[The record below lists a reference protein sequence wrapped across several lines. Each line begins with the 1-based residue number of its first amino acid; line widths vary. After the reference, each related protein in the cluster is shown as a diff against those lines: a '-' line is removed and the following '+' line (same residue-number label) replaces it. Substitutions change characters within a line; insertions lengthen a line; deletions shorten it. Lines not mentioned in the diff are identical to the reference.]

1 MVAWKSKTTRWVLIA
16 ICGVTVIVFS
26 LMHVFRVNA
35 TRLPPSEKQWP
46 VSVITLPEPGSHTPH
61 LFLYGR
67 VDHSDLTQL
76 SAGVSSTVS
85 RVLVKEGDQ
94 IKSGQLLIELSSRE
108 YQLALRL
115 HESDLAHLQSELE
128 SEVAHLKRLE
138 NNRDHQKQLLDLA
151 QASLDRYN
159 SLNQKNY
166 VSAEELS
173 AKQREFNLRSMAYH
187 NSLEDVRLSQHEQ
200 DRLKLRAEKLMVQ
213 IQKDQ
218 INVDHCYIQSPVLGQ
233 VTKIAVAKGERAIS
247 GNFVIEIMPSEKK
260 EVHALIPL
268 AYAPIIQNNLD
279 LNLPITAQWPL
290 NGSTI
295 VLDLIRLTPYVK
307 EAQAGQEGIFV
318 APLDDAS
325 LVMGVHAPVTVD
337 LPAVDSSYVIPE
349 SALYHDSQV
358 YVVDKN
364 RLHAVHVNVLGSIY
378 NDRKRNYVIKSDDL
392 TTGQHILTVQLPQAV
407 NGLLVSITPQG
418 S

>member
-1 MVAWKSKTTRWVLIA
+1 M
-16 ICGVTVIVFS
+16 
-26 LMHVFRVNA
+26 
-35 TRLPPSEKQWP
+35 
-46 VSVITLPEPGSHTPH
+46 
-61 LFLYGR
+61 
-67 VDHSDLTQL
+67 
-76 SAGVSSTVS
+76 
-85 RVLVKEGDQ
+85 
-94 IKSGQLLIELSSRE
+94 
-108 YQLALRL
+108 
-115 HESDLAHLQSELE
+115 
-128 SEVAHLKRLE
+128 
-138 NNRDHQKQLLDLA
+138 
-151 QASLDRYN
+151 
-159 SLNQKNY
+159 
-166 VSAEELS
+166 
-173 AKQREFNLRSMAYH
+173 
-187 NSLEDVRLSQHEQ
+187 
-200 DRLKLRAEKLMVQ
+200 
-213 IQKDQ
+213 
-218 INVDHCYIQSPVLGQ
+218 
-233 VTKIAVAKGERAIS
+233 TKIAVAKGERAIS

-279 LNLPITAQWPL
+279 LNLPITAQWQL

>member
-1 MVAWKSKTTRWVLIA
+1 MVAWKSKTTHWVLIA

-46 VSVITLPEPGSHTPH
+46 VSVITLPEPGSHAPH

-94 IKSGQLLIELSSRE
+94 VKSGQLLIQLSSRKFE
-108 YQLALRL
+108 LTLRL
-115 HESDLAHLQSELE
+115 HQSDLAHVQSELE
-128 SEVAHLKRLE
+128 SEVAHLKQLE
-138 NNRDHQKQLLDLA
+138 DNRDHQKQLLDLA
-151 QASLDRYN
+151 QVSLDRYN
-159 SLNQKNY
+159 SLHQKNY
-166 VSAEELS
+166 VSKEELS
-173 AKQREFNLRSMAYH
+173 AKQREFNLRSMAYR

-200 DRLKLRAEKLMVQ
+200 ALLKLRSEKLMVQ

-218 INVDHCYIQSPVLGQ
+218 LDIDHCRIQSPVAGQ

-247 GNFVIEIMPSEKK
+247 GSFVIEIMPSQKK

-268 AYAPIIQNNLD
+268 SYVPIIQNNLD
-279 LNLPITAQWPL
+279 LNMPITAQWQL

-295 VLDLIRLTPYVK
+295 VLDLMRLTPYVK

-349 SALYHDSQV
+349 AALYHDSQV
-358 YVVDKN
+358 YVVDNN
-364 RLHAVHVNVLGSIY
+364 RLRAVHVNVLGSIY
-378 NDRKRNYVIKSDDL
+378 NDRKRDYVIRSGGL
-392 TTGQHILTVQLPQAV
+392 TTGQQIITTQLPQAV
-407 NGLLVSITPQG
+407 NGLLVTITSQG